1 MARSAP
7 FDLGLGPDER
17 KKAST
22 TLWRRSSRGSPGQRS
37 AGDVDEELLEACL
50 VDRAEHGIDLP
61 GGTDHHDGVLD
72 RDGESNEGLP

>member
-1 MARSAP
+1 MLAARHPLEAILES
-7 FDLGLGPDER
+7 
-17 KKAST
+17 
-22 TLWRRSSRGSPGQRS
+22 RRATRS

-50 VDRAEHGIDLP
+50 VDRAEHGFDLP